1 KDLIII
7 NGRNYHPEQI
17 EWLLDQHPAV
27 RNGSAVA
34 FSVPGEATEELVVI
48 VEARAEQP
56 EVLQSILKSHIASE
70 LQFKTPKVVVTSP
83 GSLARTASG

>member
-1 KDLIII
+1 GRVHVTGRKKDLIII

-70 LQFKTPKVVVTSP
+70 LQFKT
-83 GSLARTASG
+83 